1 MIDRFALRLAAVPL
15 NAAAR
20 VLKRAGIAANE
31 VTWAGLVVGLGVIP
45 LLAQERYGF
54 AAALIVLNRV
64 LDGIDGALARQT
76 KVTERGGF
84 LDITFDFIFYSAVPF
99 GFALADPA
107 ANALAAAALIYAFIG
122 TGASFLALAAIAARR
137 GALNPAYPAKSLYYS
152 GGITEATE
160 TIAVFLVCCLV
171 PGWFPVLAWSFAA
184 LCWLTTAI
192 RIRIGWTT
200 LKG

>member
-20 VLKRAGIAANE
+20 MLKRAGITANE
-31 VTWAGLVVGLGVIP
+31 VTWAGLAVGLGVIP

-107 ANALAAAALIYAFIG
+107 ANALAAAALIYAFVG

-171 PGWFPVLAWSFAA
+171 PGWFPVLAWGFAA
-184 LCWLTTAI
+184 LCWLTTV
-192 RIRIGWTT
+192 IRIGIGWKT

>member
-20 VLKRAGIAANE
+20 VLKRAGITANE
-31 VTWAGLVVGLGVIP
+31 VTCAGLIVGLGVIP

-122 TGASFLALAAIAARR
+122 TGACFLALAAIAARR
-137 GALNPAYPAKSLYYS
+137 GARYPAYPAKSLYYS

>member
-20 VLKRAGIAANE
+20 VLKRAGITANE
-31 VTWAGLVVGLGVIP
+31 VTCAGLIVGLGVIP

-84 LDITFDFIFYSAVPF
+84 LDITIDFIFYSAGPC

-192 RIRIGWTT
+192 RIGIGWKT

>member
-1 MIDRFALRLAAVPL
+1 MIDRYALKLAAAPL
-15 NAAAR
+15 NAAAG
-20 VLKRAGIAANE
+20 VLKRAGITANA

-54 AAALIVLNRV
+54 AVALIVLNR
-64 LDGIDGALARQT
+64 LADGIDGALARQT
-76 KVTERGGF
+76 AVTERGGF

-99 GFALADPA
+99 GFALADPV
-107 ANALAAAALIYAFIG
+107 ANALPAAALIYAFVG
-122 TGASFLALAAIAARR
+122 TGTSFLAFAAMLARR
-137 GALNPAYPAKSLYYS
+137 RALNPAYPPKSLYYL
-152 GGITEATE
+152 GGITEGTE
-160 TIAVFLVCCLV
+160 TIALFVVCCMV

-192 RIRIGWTT
+192 RTGIGWTT